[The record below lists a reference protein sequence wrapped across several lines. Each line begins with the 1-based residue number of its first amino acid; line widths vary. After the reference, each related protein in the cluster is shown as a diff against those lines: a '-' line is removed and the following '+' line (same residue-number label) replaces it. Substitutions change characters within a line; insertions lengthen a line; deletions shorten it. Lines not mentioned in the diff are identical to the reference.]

1 MNTNMMQRLP
11 TLALIAALASGCATA
26 TGTVGAPG
34 VSPVVTRA
42 SLRATIDSMM
52 ALPHFDNAHW
62 GILIVDPER
71 GDTLYSRNAGKLFMP
86 ASNMKI
92 VTGSVALASLGPDY
106 RYRTHFATSGTLH
119 DGMIDGDLLVIGR
132 GDPSLSDRMREDA
145 MTPMREIADS
155 LASRGIRRITGDVL
169 AWGDAFA
176 DEIWGYGWS
185 WDDFDAPYS
194 AGVDEL
200 IFNEGFWRV
209 RVYGGSRPGD
219 EVTVRTPA
227 ASLPLVEVRA
237 VTIDSVAAPG
247 DSVRPRTRVRLVREN
262 DGSLV
267 VTGRVLVGDSAS
279 ATIAHRDP
287 AGVYLAALKTALR
300 ERGIEVT
307 GTIAEEAITE
317 EAAGRVALVSVDSL
331 SVRDST
337 GTRRIYMFSASGET
351 ISQRI
356 DTLFTV
362 YSPPLSEILPALEK
376 PSQNQIA
383 EIFLKTLGLEL
394 TGVGTADSGR
404 AVVERQLAAWGI
416 DESGFAIRDGSG
428 LSRHNYLAP
437 ETVVRI
443 LDRMRQHPSFEVF
456 YHSLPIAGVDGT
468 IESRMRGTP
477 AEGNLRAKTGTIDK
491 ARALSG
497 YVTTADGRTLI
508 FSTLANNFTVPLREV
523 DAVSNTIGAQLAALR
538 LGR

>member
-1 MNTNMMQRLP
+1 MTRAVLLAAVMLAACAPMAPITITPTPARQR
-11 TLALIAALASGCATA
+11 AALRWWVDSVVA
-26 TGTVGAPG
+26 APEFR
-34 VSPVVTRA
+34 S
-42 SLRATIDSMM
+42 
-52 ALPHFDNAHW
+52 AHW
-62 GILIVDPER
+62 GILVVDPER
-71 GDTLYSRNAGKLFMP
+71 SDTIARYNSAKLFMP

-155 LASRGIRRITGDVL
+155 LASRGIRRITGDAI
-169 AWGDAFA
+169 AWGDAFS

-219 EVTVRTPA
+219 VVTVRTPA
-227 ASLPLVEVRA
+227 ASLPVVEVRA
-237 VTIDSVAAPG
+237 VTIDSIAAPG

-267 VTGRVLVGDSAS
+267 VTGQVLVGDSAS

-287 AGVYLAALKTALR
+287 AGVYLSALKTALR

-307 GTIAEEAITE
+307 GTVAEDAIAEQ
-317 EAAGRVALVSVDSL
+317 EAAERVAPMSVDSL
-331 SVRDST
+331 AVRDST
-337 GTRRIYMFSASGET
+337 GTRRIYVFSASGET
-351 ISQRI
+351 ISPRI

-404 AVVERQLAAWGI
+404 AVVERQLEAWGI

-443 LDRMRQHPSFEVF
+443 LDRMRQHPSFDVF